1 MSDGEALEAGAG
13 RATVGGEGE
22 SDGAGVASR
31 CRPAH
36 TCVGVAGRD
45 AFGGSGAF
53 GEPYPLYDAPRF
65 ASFSELV
72 EYIEATWGTSTA
84 FETSGEQE
92 VSYHELVEHIARE
105 RMEMD
110 EAGEDRFVEVLDAD
124 PVQFAARYLAVVS
137 SGRCAALC
145 RLTGEQ
151 KDQLAG
157 VPEGVCTLAASSGT
171 SGDPKVVMLTEAGLL
186 ADLRAGLELY
196 EFARGGRYAKLLP
209 YTHAFGLVC
218 DLLAPLVTGG
228 TIAVPHASATFIA
241 ELPHMAPTALN
252 LPPRAAAMLA
262 DLLDAGTYKLPS
274 LRKILCGGA
283 GLAASVTQR
292 LRVHGIEAFGCYG
305 LTECSPCVSVNRDS
319 WHKDGSCGVALS
331 CNEIRT
337 GESGEVLVRGTN
349 VMAGYLGRPE
359 LTTAR
364 VAGDGWL
371 HTGDVGH
378 IDKDGFLYVDGRLDD
393 VIVLADGTMVAPEV
407 LERALGA
414 HPAIAQ
420 ALVHGM
426 PDKRS
431 GQVVLACKLVLRDG
445 TDDATERGAVDFAR
459 SVQTPDGA
467 RIEHVEVSCE
477 PLPLSPA
484 GKLLRRQA

>member
-1 MSDGEALEAGAG
+1 MSGEEALEAGAG
-13 RATVGGEGE
+13 GAAVGGGE
-22 SDGAGVASR
+22 DDRVEAVAGY
-31 CRPAH
+31 RPAH
-36 TCVGVAGRD
+36 ACPESAEQEV
-45 AFGGSGAF
+45 FGG
-53 GEPYPLYDAPRF
+53 PYPLYDAPRF
-65 ASFSELV
+65 ASFAELV
-72 EYIEATWGTSTA
+72 AYIGETWGDSIA
-84 FETSGEQE
+84 FETADEQA
-92 VSYHELVEHIARE
+92 VSYHELVERIARE

-110 EAGEDRFVEVLDAD
+110 EAGEGRFVGALDAD
-124 PVQFAARYLAVVS
+124 PAQFAVRYLAVVS
-137 SGRCAALC
+137 SGRCAVLC
-145 RLTGEQ
+145 RLTEEQ
-151 KDQLAG
+151 KSQLAG
-157 VPEGVCTLAASSGT
+157 VPEGVCTLAGSSGT

-186 ADLRAGLELY
+186 ADLQAGLELY

-283 GLAASVTQR
+283 GLAASVTRR

-319 WHKDGSCGVALS
+319 WHKDGSCGVALR
-331 CNEIRT
+331 CNEVRV
-337 GESGEVLVRGTN
+337 GESGEVLVRGAN

-359 LTTAR
+359 LTAAR
-364 VAGDGWL
+364 IDGEGWL

-420 ALVHGM
+420 ALVYGM

-431 GQVVLACKLVLRDG
+431 SQVVLACRLVLRDG
-445 TDDATERGAVDFAR
+445 VGCDGERAAIDFAR
-459 SVQTPDGA
+459 SVQTPDSA
-467 RIEHVEVSCE
+467 RIEHVEVSGE

-484 GKLLRRQA
+484 GKLVRRQA